1 MIKVEK
7 LQQSPIL
14 QLYTYIG
21 HSIMEASWLDFPAKG
36 RGLIQLARLATDMDK
51 MHILADMYGIP
62 LYDNDGTCL
71 WELHSK

>member
-1 MIKVEK
+1 MTKAEEMR
-7 LQQSPIL
+7 QSPVL

-21 HSIMEASWLDFPAKG
+21 HSIMEANWLDLPAKE
-36 RGLIQLARLATDMDK
+36 RGLIQLARIATDMNK
-51 MHILADMYGIP
+51 MHILAPMYGIP

>member
-1 MIKVEK
+1 MIKAEK
-7 LQQSPIL
+7 LRQSPIL

-21 HSIMEASWLDFPAKG
+21 HSIMEASWLDLPAKG

-51 MHILADMYGIP
+51 MHILADMYGIQ